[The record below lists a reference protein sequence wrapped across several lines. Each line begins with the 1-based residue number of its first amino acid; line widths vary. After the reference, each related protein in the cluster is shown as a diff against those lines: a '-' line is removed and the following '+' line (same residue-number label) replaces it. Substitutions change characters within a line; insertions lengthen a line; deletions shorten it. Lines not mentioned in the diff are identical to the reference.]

1 MFVIIKVNVLIE
13 SLLNCVPYVL
23 ASQRDLCAYVPCV
36 LTCSHAN
43 VPCVLTCPRAN
54 VPCVLTCWRANV
66 LCMLTWLRA
75 NMPCLFTCSRANML
89 MCSRALRAYVP
100 TCLTCLSAQMPTCLC
115 AYVLTC
121 ERASSFLSHVPVF
134 LAWLVSS
141 FNATFFQFLCHYYWN
156 FTHWW

>member
-1 MFVIIKVNVLIE
+1 MGLKSWMFVVIKVNVLIE

-23 ASQRDLCAYVPCV
+23 TCQRDLCAY
-36 LTCSHAN
+36 

-54 VPCVLTCWRANV
+54 VPCVLTCWRANMPCV
-66 LCMLTWLRA
+66 LTWLRA
-75 NMPCLFTCSRANML
+75 NMPCVFT
-89 MCSRALRAYVP
+89 CSRALRAYVP
-100 TCLTCLSAQMPTCLC
+100 TCLACLSAQMPTCLF

-121 ERASSFLSHVPVF
+121 ERASSSLPHLPAF

-156 FTHWW
+156 FKHWW